1 LIAQWLS
8 ERLGHQFVV
17 ENRPGAGGNIAS
29 MAVARSPADGYTLLF
44 VSSSAAINATFYE
57 NSTFNFLRDIAPVA
71 SLFRQPLVMLIDPS
85 VKVRDIPEFIAY
97 AKANP
102 GKINMA
108 SAGNGSPPH
117 LAGELFNMMAGIK
130 MQHVPYRSGAE
141 MVTALLGGHAQ
152 VIFVSTSA
160 AIEHI
165 RTGKLTG
172 LAVTTGIRS
181 GALPDIPAVGDFV
194 PGFEASNW
202 YGLVAP
208 KDTSAEIIEKLNKEI
223 NSALADPKMNAR
235 LADLGGVAL
244 PGSPADFGMLIAADT
259 EKWGKVVRVA
269 GIKPE

>member
-1 LIAQWLS
+1 MKLPRRSFLRLAAGAAALPALPRIAWAQTYPTRPVRIIVGLGAGGGSDIAARLIAQWLS

-181 GALPDIPAVGDFV
+181 GALP
-194 PGFEASNW
+194 E
-202 YGLVAP
+202 YQ
-208 KDTSAEIIEKLNKEI
+208 
-223 NSALADPKMNAR
+223 R
-235 LADLGGVAL
+235 
-244 PGSPADFGMLIAADT
+244 
-259 EKWGKVVRVA
+259 
-269 GIKPE
+269 